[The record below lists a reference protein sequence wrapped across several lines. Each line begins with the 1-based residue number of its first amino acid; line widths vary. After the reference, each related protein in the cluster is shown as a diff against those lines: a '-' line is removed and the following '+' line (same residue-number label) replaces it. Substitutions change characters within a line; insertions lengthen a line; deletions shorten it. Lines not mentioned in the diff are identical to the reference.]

1 MATAATNFTPFST
14 ANVLPPYYLL
24 VRPATDRTYFLELSK
39 ITLRPMG
46 VFFGIYGPE
55 TLQKHLLKT
64 SCVRRQGARHFLI
77 LVRLVALYAMGRI
90 VVCVCDAWDGTVQCC
105 RGRGG

>member
-1 MATAATNFTPFST
+1 MTTAATNTTPFST
-14 ANVLPPYYLL
+14 ANVLSPYYLL
-24 VRPATDRTYFLELSK
+24 VRPATDRTYFPELSK

-77 LVRLVALYAMGRI
+77 LVRLVALYFATYSFASFAPRLLF
-90 VVCVCDAWDGTVQCC
+90 
-105 RGRGG
+105 